1 MAEAHEAA
9 GVSDFERLAQYL
21 RLKANG
27 GECYVKSKFIAD
39 DIGLSASQIGALLG
53 RLDEQVADITVERW
67 AYTNATTWRVAVD
80 E

>member
-9 GVSDFERLAQYL
+9 GTSDCERLAQYL
-21 RLKANG
+21 RRKGNG
-27 GECYVKSKFIAD
+27 GEYYVKSKFIAD
-39 DIGLSASQIGALLG
+39 DIDLSARQIGALMG
-53 RLDEQVADITVERW
+53 RLDEHVADITVERW